1 MTDNDRLVEALTAI
15 NDTLV
20 RIAEALD
27 RMEDSAAYIQ
37 VHTNKIADA
46 MNELLDKYNDVR

>member
-1 MTDNDRLVEALTAI
+1 MANNDRLVEALTAI

-37 VHTNKIADA
+37 VHTNEMADV
-46 MNELLDKYNDVR
+46 MNELLGKYNDVH